1 MCIRKVVLW
10 IVAISVSSAAVLEA
24 QPGGRRGGMGGGI
37 VPEQIF
43 VLLAIDEKFKVT
55 DKQLPALRQ
64 ALTPLYVE
72 QQQMLA
78 EMFSGEVD
86 FRAMREKMRE
96 QQTKMRDKITTA
108 LATALDAEQIEAL
121 KAHLQQEHSSSASA
135 VGRGGVETVRRAVGF
150 RILSTQQ
157 QHFPR
162 LHLCPDPQAV
172 QVHAAGQCAPC
183 IVAAVPSYPI
193 ASCCSDASN

>member
-121 KAHLQQEHSSSASA
+121 KAHLQQEQRQQQRQ
-135 VGRGGVETVRRAVGF
+135 RGGPRGGGDGPQGGGF
-150 RILSTQQ
+150 
-157 QHFPR
+157 
-162 LHLCPDPQAV
+162 
-172 QVHAAGQCAPC
+172 
-183 IVAAVPSYPI
+183 
-193 ASCCSDASN
+193 